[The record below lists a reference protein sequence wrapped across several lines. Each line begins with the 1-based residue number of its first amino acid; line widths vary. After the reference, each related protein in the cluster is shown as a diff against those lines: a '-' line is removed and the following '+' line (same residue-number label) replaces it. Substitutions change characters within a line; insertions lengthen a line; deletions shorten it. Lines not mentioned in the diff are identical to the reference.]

1 MDELVLDC
9 SAVLAWFFED
19 ERDKDALRLMDAL
32 GSVRARVP
40 AVWPFELANA
50 VLAAER
56 RSRLKTT
63 SIVVGFEAM
72 EALDIVVEPGE
83 LIERQLV
90 SLARDNDLSVYDA
103 AYLALAMRRR
113 LPLATRDGGLKRAA
127 KANGVK
133 LF

>member
-1 MDELVLDC
+1 MNELVLDC

-32 GSVRARVP
+32 GATRARVP

-50 VLAAER
+50 VLVAGR
-56 RSRLKTT
+56 RGRLKTA
-63 SIVVGFEAM
+63 SIAVGFEAM
-72 EALDIVVEPGE
+72 EALDIVVEPGKP
-83 LIERQLV
+83 IERILV
-90 SLARDNDLSVYDA
+90 DLARSNELSVYDA
-103 AYLALAMRRR
+103 AYLALAMRLQ
-113 LPLATRDGGLKRAA
+113 LPLATRDGDLKRAA